1 MRKKTLVISEAVKL
15 KQYLLQ
21 THCVYKG
28 EGEVLF
34 RLCGFGVHRSAVC
47 QGSVIAPF
55 SSASHVQDLDCSP
68 SVLPLQLEFP
78 LKTVSFSSLEV
89 DRVFITSYHFLF
101 VFKL

>member
-1 MRKKTLVISEAVKL
+1 MLIVEVSGFQGVGRVSPRLPGWRSVEMEHEEKAISCRTTSMVISEAVKL

-55 SSASHVQDLDCSP
+55 SSASHV
-68 SVLPLQLEFP
+68 
-78 LKTVSFSSLEV
+78 
-89 DRVFITSYHFLF
+89 
-101 VFKL
+101 